1 MQNSGS
7 CFCPFLIPSA
17 NVWMTAPT
25 PTSCSGSKARMAR
38 GWRCQKGKSP
48 KALFEVMM
56 QLKFCGIFQ
65 RQLGSKIIRVLSLLL
80 VSNLCHDYIGCWA
93 AGGITGD
100 PSKSSQTDDWSL
112 EGIGK
117 FFLII
122 LVPPT
127 ISIWKLRIIKL
138 SYRSYSLF
146 PLPTPTYNM
155 PSKVDTG
162 AKKGISRSTIDLN
175 EVLLEIIIGNL
186 GSRVGV
192 DLLYF
197 HLDSFYKL
205 MNIPVD
211 SSLFWNYNLF
221 IWVGPQKVVGF

>member
-1 MQNSGS
+1 
-7 CFCPFLIPSA
+7 
-17 NVWMTAPT
+17 
-25 PTSCSGSKARMAR
+25 
-38 GWRCQKGKSP
+38 
-48 KALFEVMM
+48 
-56 QLKFCGIFQ
+56 
-65 RQLGSKIIRVLSLLL
+65 
-80 VSNLCHDYIGCWA
+80 
-93 AGGITGD
+93 
-100 PSKSSQTDDWSL
+100 
-112 EGIGK
+112 
-117 FFLII
+117 
-122 LVPPT
+122 
-127 ISIWKLRIIKL
+127 
-138 SYRSYSLF
+138 
-146 PLPTPTYNM
+146 M